1 MATVATLSAPAS
13 TTRRGIYEP
22 FHEYH
27 TCWYPVAVAE
37 EIKAGEVRS
46 IKFCDSR
53 IAVFRGEDGVVRAVS
68 ARCKHMGADV
78 GLGQVVGN
86 NVRCPYHHWEYNGQ
100 GICVSLP
107 SGDNIPTDTSLFSFP
122 CEETPGL
129 TWVLL
134 GKAPPYPL
142 TAVTHG
148 VEGKVLSR
156 TLAVGLN

>member
-1 MATVATLSAPAS
+1 IMATVATLSAPAS

-53 IAVFRGEDGVVRAVS
+53 IAVFRGADGVVRAVS
-68 ARCKHMGADV
+68 ARCTHMGADV

-86 NVRCPYHHWEYNGQ
+86 NRSEEH
-100 GICVSLP
+100 
-107 SGDNIPTDTSLFSFP
+107 TSELH
-122 CEETPGL
+122 
-129 TWVLL
+129 
-134 GKAPPYPL
+134 AI
-142 TAVTHG
+142 
-148 VEGKVLSR
+148 
-156 TLAVGLN
+156 